1 MDPRHRSLRR
11 VTIESAQRAEE
22 IFELLMGSEVA
33 PRKDFIVAGSAQLDR
48 EQIDA

>member
-1 MDPRHRSLRR
+1 
-11 VTIESAQRAEE
+11 
-22 IFELLMGSEVA
+22 MGSDVA